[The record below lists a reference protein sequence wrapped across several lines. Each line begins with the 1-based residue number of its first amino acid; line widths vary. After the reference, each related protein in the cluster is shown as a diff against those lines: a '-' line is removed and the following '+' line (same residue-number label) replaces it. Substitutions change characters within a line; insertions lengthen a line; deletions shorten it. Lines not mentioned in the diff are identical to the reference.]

1 MGKNDNANEG
11 LRRRIPGPLGV
22 VASPPA
28 GVGRPPSLLRG
39 PLGLGGVRMLVAA
52 AMGVEPLEIHLELSE
67 LMELNEVLE
76 HAKSGIIKKGS
87 PFAKDTK
94 RPEKILNILKVIFR
108 PLGTAISI
116 RFGSGKPGHRFLK
129 AAFAWGVDPDI
140 GGVSAMGITRS
151 KLGRFNRRGE
161 DAGSPVTG
169 YVFEGPIGNWIIE
182 YLGGKSSSIENLFA
196 TVIAHELGHQLGLSH
211 AKSPDDL
218 MFGFGDGNREQRIK
232 WLGLAQK
239 RGLDFRPEQ
248 VGAMKGLLAKP

>member
-1 MGKNDNANEG
+1 MGKSDNPNEN
-11 LRRRIPGPLGV
+11 LRRKVAGPLGV

-28 GVGRPPSLLRG
+28 GAGHPRPLRG
-39 PLGLGGVRMLVAA
+39 PLGFDSVRMVVAH
-52 AMGVEPLEIHLELSE
+52 AMSVEPLEIHLELSE
-67 LMELNEVLE
+67 LIELNEVVE
-76 HAKSGIIKKGS
+76 HAGSGIIKRGA
-87 PFAKDTK
+87 PFAKDAK
-94 RPEKILNILKVIFR
+94 RPDKIVTILKAIFR
-108 PLGTAISI
+108 PLGEAIVI

-151 KLGRFNRRGE
+151 KIGPFNRRGD

-182 YLGGKSSSIENLFA
+182 YLGGKSSGIDNLFA

-239 RGLDFRPEQ
+239 RGLGFRPEQ
-248 VGAMKGLLAKP
+248 VSAMKGLLAKP